1 MEDNRNFATFFADA
15 PKGKKIGAVLSWIAT
30 AILLVALFVPGFQMN
45 FEKKDQNGKW
55 KTISEKTDAYDYE
68 TAKESWAIKIQ
79 LHASAESE
87 KLTDFL
93 DSGKTNVLNYL
104 TDGELMNAAP
114 TALNQDGNIINEP
127 SSKKG
132 KDYTGII
139 LLVVFV
145 GLLIGATVAGVYT
158 VNMVSFGVNL
168 MAVLELVVIYLQFF
182 KKRLFLNA
190 IEPLSQ
196 SRLNPVMTMLLI
208 ALLVAALA
216 LSVAAVVADYVIPSD
231 EESEDGFDEDDDA
244 PQNAPTG
251 LFDGPETGSSTSASA
266 VAATLIQMNTGKSF
280 AILNNTEIVLGKGSQ
295 ANIIVS
301 NPIISRAHAKISC
314 HNGTCT
320 IRDLDSKNGTFV
332 GDQKISG
339 NDVVVLTDG
348 MYITLGNEIF
358 QFKI

>member
-1 MEDNRNFATFFADA
+1 M
-15 PKGKKIGAVLSWIAT
+15 K
-30 AILLVALFVPGFQMN
+30 
-45 FEKKDQNGKW
+45 KKDQNGKW

-104 TDGELMNAAP
+104 TDGKLMNAAP

-145 GLLIGATVAGVYT
+145 GLLIGAAVAGVYT

-168 MAVLELVVIYLQFF
+168 LAVLELVVIYLQFF

-216 LSVAAVVADYVIPSD
+216 LSVAAVVADYVVPSD

-244 PQNAPTG
+244 PPECS
-251 LFDGPETGSSTSASA
+251 DGSVRWPGNRKQHVGIGCCCYPDPNEYRQELCYPE
-266 VAATLIQMNTGKSF
+266 
-280 AILNNTEIVLGKGSQ
+280 
-295 ANIIVS
+295 
-301 NPIISRAHAKISC
+301 
-314 HNGTCT
+314 
-320 IRDLDSKNGTFV
+320 
-332 GDQKISG
+332 
-339 NDVVVLTDG
+339 
-348 MYITLGNEIF
+348 
-358 QFKI
+358 